1 MNIEALNKSQIVLL
15 TLLVSFV
22 TSIATG
28 IVTVALM
35 SQAPPAITQT
45 INRVVEHTVERI
57 VPAQQI
63 AAAAAA
69 PVVKT
74 VFVKQSDAIAQ
85 AVATVSSSVMRIT
98 LSSDRDATPIA
109 IGVAVS
115 PTSIATDSAGI
126 KDGVAYSAILA
137 DGTTVPLDADSHSAG
152 GIALLSIR
160 ASKAATTSPKAFSPA
175 KISAGKLQL
184 GQVAIALTGLKSPRI
199 ATGVITSLSVDAA
212 NTSTTTPATSATS
225 VETNISLDTL
235 ASGTPFID
243 TDGNVLG
250 IYTISTGDVV
260 PASVISALIASLSAP
275 AKAAN

>member
-85 AVATVSSSVMRIT
+85 AVATVSSSVIRIA

-115 PTSIATDSAGI
+115 PTAIATDSAGI

-160 ASKAATTSPKAFSPA
+160 VKAATTTPKAFAPA
-175 KISAGKLQL
+175 GISAGKLQL

-199 ATGVITSLSVDAA
+199 ATGVIISLSVDAA

-250 IYTISTGDVV
+250 IYTISTGNVV
-260 PASVISALIASLSAP
+260 PASVISTLIASLSAS